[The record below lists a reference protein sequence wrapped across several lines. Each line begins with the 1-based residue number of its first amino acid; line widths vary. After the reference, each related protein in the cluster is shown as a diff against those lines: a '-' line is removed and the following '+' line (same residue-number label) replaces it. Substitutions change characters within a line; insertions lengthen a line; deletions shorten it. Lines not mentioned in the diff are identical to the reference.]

1 MGRVRTWTDRS
12 GSFKVEAEFIG
23 LKDNKIHLHK
33 LNGVKIAVPV
43 NKMAVE
49 DLEYV
54 EAQTGVSL
62 DEDKPLSDI
71 KRRSTLRAKD
81 RESASTSRA
90 GASVQK
96 ELEYDWFDFFLQ
108 SGCNPQICERYAR
121 AFSNEQMGEEILP
134 EVTPQLLRNLG
145 IKEGDILRIMKNL
158 DTRFNRTR
166 AVGADGQV
174 ANEAAPAA
182 DGLFSGP
189 GGALRNNTRKGRP
202 APAVQTN
209 DVVDPD
215 AFKQEE
221 KAAPSQPTSTPLT
234 SAPARQPSGFDDDAW
249 DLKPSRTASDVGPP
263 PPPKPESPA
272 VISKSVAPA
281 PAPVQR
287 PAPTGGM
294 AELSLL
300 SPPLQPTPAP
310 APVTQ
315 SQPLSPSRP
324 AADPSF
330 FDQLGAPA
338 PVQSLQTGRQRPLA
352 PQTTGGASTIAPP
365 PGRAASA
372 PGFPQNQQSQFGTP
386 APLAPQYTGYMQPMK
401 TGFQAPPGQSLQDMQ
416 RQQQMQQ
423 MQPQM
428 TGFPQQ
434 QFTNGM
440 PVQMTGYNPQFGQQG
455 FHQQL
460 QVGQMTGS
468 PFADPPR
475 APFQPQ
481 PTGLQQTFTPPPQQT
496 SFLQP
501 QQTGLPPPL
510 TPMRTGAFPQANG
523 FQQPQPTGFGQAP
536 QQYPQQTGFPQ
547 QNGFQPQPQQTGFA
561 PMQQPMQTG
570 ISPIASLNPQPTGFQ
585 PQSQFGQQQFGMPPQ
600 QQQMQAPAPLLPQKT
615 GPPPPVRFGVQP
627 TARLTPQPTGRRAN
641 LANASAANPFGF

>member
-1 MGRVRTWTDRS
+1 
-12 GSFKVEAEFIG
+12 VEAEFIG
-23 LKDNKIHLHK
+23 LKDGKIHLHK

-71 KRRSTLRAKD
+71 KRRSTLKAKD
-81 RESASTSRA
+81 REPAPTSRA
-90 GASVQK
+90 GVSVQQ
-96 ELEYDWFDFFLQ
+96 ESEYDWFDFFLQ

-121 AFSNEQMGEEILP
+121 AFSNDQMGEEVLP
-134 EVTPQLLRNLG
+134 QVTPQLLRNLG

-158 DTRFNRTR
+158 DTRYNRTR
-166 AVGADGQV
+166 AIGADGQL

-182 DGLFSGP
+182 DGDGGLFSGP

-215 AFKQEE
+215 AFKQEDRRT
-221 KAAPSQPTSTPLT
+221 PSQATSTPLT

-249 DLKPSRTASDVGPP
+249 DLKPSKTDSDIGPP
-263 PPPKPESPA
+263 PPPKPDSPA
-272 VISKSVAPA
+272 VQARAVAPA

-310 APVTQ
+310 APVVQ
-315 SQPLSPSRP
+315 SQPTAPARP

-365 PGRAASA
+365 PARAASA
-372 PGFPQNQQSQFGTP
+372 PGYPQNQQSQFGTP

-401 TGFQAPPGQSLQDMQ
+401 TGFQAPPGQSLQDRQ
-416 RQQQMQQ
+416 HQQQMQQ

-428 TGFPQQ
+428 TGYPQQ

-440 PVQMTGYNPQFGQQG
+440 PIQMTGYNPQFGQQG
-455 FHQQL
+455 FQQQL

-481 PTGLQQTFTPPPQQT
+481 PTGMQQSFSQPSQQT
-496 SFLQP
+496 SFMQP

-510 TPMRTGAFPQANG
+510 TPMRTGGFPQQNG
-523 FQQPQPTGFGQAP
+523 FQQPQATGFGQAP
-536 QQYPQQTGFPQ
+536 QQFPQQTGFPQ
-547 QNGFQPQPQQTGFA
+547 QNGFQQQLQPQQTGFA

-570 ISPIASLNPQPTGFQ
+570 FSPIASIQPQATGFQ
-585 PQSQFGQQQFGMPPQ
+585 PQSQFGQSQFGVPQQ
-600 QQQMQAPAPLLPQKT
+600 QQQMQAPAPLMPQKT

-627 TARLTPQPTGRRAN
+627 SARLTPQQTGRRAN